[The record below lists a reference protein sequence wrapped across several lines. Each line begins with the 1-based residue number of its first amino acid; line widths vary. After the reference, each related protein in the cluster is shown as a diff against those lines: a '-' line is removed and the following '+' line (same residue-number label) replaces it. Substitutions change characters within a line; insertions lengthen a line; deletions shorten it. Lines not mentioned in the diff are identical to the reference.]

1 MCRLLAPLLFVS
13 FHLDGADEALSSLIP
28 APDSLLGAVADAA
41 EDEEWLERNR
51 EGVVRYVPELIL

>member
-1 MCRLLAPLLFVS
+1 MLFVS

-28 APDSLLGAVADAA
+28 APDSLLGAVEDAA
-41 EDEEWLERNR
+41 DDEEWLERNR